1 MSSSGF
7 RPFRPAPDRTTAR
20 VLDPTRVF
28 PGPGTGSGAAPDAEE
43 PTAVRPRVIAGEIV
57 RRRHRATRVR
67 RRSPGVMGAAV
78 LSATGAI
85 VTLTLVVSQQSSHGP
100 SGAGRHPVTSAL
112 GRPAEPRAL
121 PASPATPP
129 VGGTHA
135 GAAHATTPRPPTGAA
150 PAVTAASP
158 PGGPHQPLSA
168 VADDLALTAVHGRG
182 LHLGNGGPLGLLP
195 PGLARG

>member
-121 PASPATPP
+121 PASPA
-129 VGGTHA
+129 
-135 GAAHATTPRPPTGAA
+135 RRM
-150 PAVTAASP
+150 AASISP
-158 PGGPHQPLSA
+158 DAFASSRNRLTMSRA
-168 VADDLALTAVHGRG
+168 AAL
-182 LHLGNGGPLGLLP
+182 PLGT
-195 PGLARG
+195 AIAC